1 MARRFVLSSVLS
13 LGVFVLGG
21 CAWTPPEESAS
32 PPAREEAP
40 PAEPPPV
47 LASRTAPIVNHG
59 SRGRMRIALT
69 FDACTTHKNEYD
81 ERVIRTLLD
90 TATPATLFIGGGW
103 AEANAERLREL
114 ARHPAFEFGNHTFT
128 HVHMPK
134 VKDDARMLEELRR
147 TQRAVYDLTGHIPR
161 YFRPPFGEVDNRVAW
176 IASQADLVTLNF
188 DLPSGDPDATTT
200 PKRVV
205 DWVLKKAAPG
215 GIVVMHMNHKNFPTA
230 QALPEIIQG
239 LRKRG
244 FEFVTVATLLG
255 DATPPLCTGPSRAA
269 PPADAPLLVAEALP

>member
-1 MARRFVLSSVLS
+1 
-13 LGVFVLGG
+13 
-21 CAWTPPEESAS
+21 
-32 PPAREEAP
+32 
-40 PAEPPPV
+40 
-47 LASRTAPIVNHG
+47 
-59 SRGRMRIALT
+59 
-69 FDACTTHKNEYD
+69 
-81 ERVIRTLLD
+81 
-90 TATPATLFIGGGW
+90 
-103 AEANAERLREL
+103 
-114 ARHPAFEFGNHTFT
+114 
-128 HVHMPK
+128 VHMPK

-255 DATPPLCTGPSRAA
+255 DATPPLCTAPARAPA
-269 PPADAPLLVAEALP
+269 PADAPLLVAEALP